1 LASACLIR
9 QAEYAVEA
17 GIDVIHV
24 RERDLSGR
32 ELFAVVRELVAVAHG
47 SGTRVVVNDRLDV
60 ALAAGAAGVHLRG
73 DSFGPGELRRLV
85 PDGFLIGRSVH
96 SREEAIL
103 HAQHVDYLIAGTVWP
118 TTSKPDAREF
128 LGADGLARL
137 TAAVSVPVIAIGGIS
152 VERVAEVAR
161 TGAAGIAAIGLF
173 LAERSI
179 AAGTGKPATPL
190 AGCRARSLVDTVRAA
205 RLQFVSA

>member
-1 LASACLIR
+1 MRACLIR

-32 ELFAVVRELVAVAHG
+32 ELCAVARELVAVARG

-73 DSFGPGELRRLV
+73 DSIGPTALRRVV
-85 PDGFLIGRSVH
+85 PDGFMIGRSVH

-103 HAQHVDYLIAGTVWP
+103 HAEQVDYLIAGTVWP
-118 TTSKPDAREF
+118 TASKPGAREF
-128 LGADGLARL
+128 LGADGLAQM
-137 TAAVSVPVIAIGGIS
+137 TAAVGVPVIAIGGLS
-152 VERVAEVAR
+152 VDRVAAVAR
-161 TGAAGIAAIGLF
+161 AGAAGIAAIGLF
-173 LAERSI
+173 LAESGLP
-179 AAGTGKPATPL
+179 AGTGLLPTPL
-190 AGCRARSLVDTVRAA
+190 PGCRAVSLIDTVRAA
-205 RLQFVSA
+205 RLEFVSA